1 MQRNKVFEDP
11 LECYLS
17 RLEVRFHD
25 FTRSYGLL
33 DCTSFSWEK
42 NLRRSIFHY
51 SIRNSDLFF
60 AFKYTPHLAVFFGN
74 IYISEKYYTISTEKY
89 QMWGS
94 LCIKVS
100 CNSAIIRHTKS
111 KLLMTPCHLKPTP
124 PQPPILVSKDEQIS
138 RLVPTVVKLQ
148 TCTSGC
154 CSNRAAQFEFILG
167 AVRLVW
173 CHLFTIF

>member
-1 MQRNKVFEDP
+1 MI
-11 LECYLS
+11 
-17 RLEVRFHD
+17 
-25 FTRSYGLL
+25 LL
-33 DCTSFSWEK
+33 DLMAFLIVLVSLGRKTWEEVYFITVQGIQTFS
-42 NLRRSIFHY
+42 LLSSTHHI
-51 SIRNSDLFF
+51 L
-60 AFKYTPHLAVFFGN
+60 LFFGN
-74 IYISEKYYTISTEKY
+74 IYISKKYYTISTAKY

-111 KLLMTPCHLKPTP
+111 KLLVTPWNLKPPP

-138 RLVPTVVKLQ
+138 GLVPTVVKLQ

-173 CHLFTIF
+173 CHLFTSF